1 MFYSKQGKS
10 IKEPNNL
17 NRILKSVLND
27 LNIEYRSLYQTRH
40 TFASLKLSYGER
52 LEWVSY
58 MLRHKDTSI
67 TLRKYFKYM
76 PNRFEKRVILDLDT
90 LTQNRHSIS

>member
-76 PNRFEKRVILDLDT
+76 PNRFEKE
-90 LTQNRHSIS
+90 